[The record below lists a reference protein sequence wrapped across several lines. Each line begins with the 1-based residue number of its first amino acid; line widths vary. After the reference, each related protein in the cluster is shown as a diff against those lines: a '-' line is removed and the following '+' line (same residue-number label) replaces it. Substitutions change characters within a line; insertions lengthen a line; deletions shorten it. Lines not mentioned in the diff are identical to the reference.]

1 MNGWQMADIREPY
14 PVKPVWPTRP
24 GKSIGE
30 KRTPATDKEQEKE
43 KRKKQQPSDNSRP
56 HIDDYA

>member
-1 MNGWQMADIREPY
+1 MADIREPY

-24 GKSIGE
+24 GRGVGE
-30 KRTPATDKEQEKE
+30 RRTPSTDTEQEKE
-43 KRKKQQPSDNSRP
+43 KEERKKQPPSDNSRP

>member
-1 MNGWQMADIREPY
+1 MPDIREPY

-24 GKSIGE
+24 GRTIGE
-30 KRTPATDKEQEKE
+30 KRTPRTDKDQEKE
-43 KRKKQQPSDNSRP
+43 PNKKKQPPDDDKP

>member
-1 MNGWQMADIREPY
+1 MADIREPY
-14 PVKPVWPTRP
+14 PIKPVWPTRP

-30 KRTPATDKEQEKE
+30 KRTPSTDTEKE
-43 KRKKQQPSDNSRP
+43 KEERKKQPPSDNSRP